1 MVTGTATPSGAPGR
15 RGPGQVPAVSVTWA
29 RAPLSTA
36 AWISGGWD
44 APGGRGS
51 ASWSD
56 QRPVA
61 SANGTVPRAERTR
74 ERMTG
79 SSARAC
85 AAPNCPLTPMGVAG
99 SPASR
104 ARAAAGSA
112 RPANPASPVVT
123 VTDTRMAS
131 SRLAGSSGA
140 DRVRRSTNSTRDPR
154 AAPLPPG
161 RGAVSRTSVPRLRPM
176 MRTLLNDG
184 GARPG
189 AQGDGYPF
197 GA

>member
-1 MVTGTATPSGAPGR
+1 
-15 RGPGQVPAVSVTWA
+15 
-29 RAPLSTA
+29 
-36 AWISGGWD
+36 
-44 APGGRGS
+44 
-51 ASWSD
+51 
-56 QRPVA
+56 
-61 SANGTVPRAERTR
+61 
-74 ERMTG
+74 
-79 SSARAC
+79 
-85 AAPNCPLTPMGVAG
+85 MGVAG
-99 SPASR
+99 ARASR

-112 RPANPASPVVT
+112 RPANPASAVVT